1 MTKSFDFKRLRRLT
15 IIYLVVQV
23 FLIILLVYMAIYF
36 QAALQAEGRPQRFLH
51 SVVVTLV
58 IQLAL
63 FYPLNKFAGREAER
77 EVDSCASEL
86 SVEEQKKLRSKR
98 IIGDSIKTAIFIF
111 FITFTFKAPQD
122 SFVLSVIFFSFI
134 LTILSY
140 VQCYNFTAKRLMR
153 EKG

>member
-1 MTKSFDFKRLRRLT
+1 MAKSFDFKRLRRLT
-15 IIYLVVQV
+15 TIYLVVQV
-23 FLIILLVYMAIYF
+23 FLVILLVYMAMNF
-36 QAALQAEGRPQRFLH
+36 QAALQTEGRPQRFLH

-63 FYPLNKFAGREAER
+63 FYPLNKFAGREAQR
-77 EVDSCASEL
+77 EVDSCANEISE
-86 SVEEQKKLRSKR
+86 EEQKRLRTKR

-111 FITFTFKAPQD
+111 FITFIFKAPQD
-122 SFVLSVIFFSFI
+122 RFILSVIYFSFI

-140 VQCYNFTAKRLMR
+140 FQCYNFAAKRLMR